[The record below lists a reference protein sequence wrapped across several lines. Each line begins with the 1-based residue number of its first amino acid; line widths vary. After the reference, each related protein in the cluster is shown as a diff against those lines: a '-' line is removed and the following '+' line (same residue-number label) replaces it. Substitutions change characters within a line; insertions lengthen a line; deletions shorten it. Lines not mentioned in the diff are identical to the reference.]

1 MSDILDGY
9 IITIPASLGT
19 YINGT
24 ENIEVE
30 GQTQGNSD
38 TQKAVNE
45 WNSMTLDELE
55 STGRITQNM
64 FGKYYYRMINVVN
77 GPYDTKEECINAY
90 RQDYFLSQ
98 QIDLNAVGACV
109 KTGADF
115 INGTSPSNT
124 NVADLLFGRI
134 NTFRS
139 TMSPWGIL
147 SENVAID
154 MDPVKGVSV
163 DLFRYLQITGILMG
177 MVLILSAI
185 VGYIT
190 AQAGQARAQYKASAM
205 HRVLVTCIIA
215 GTVLFLSFVMEVFNL
230 IFGV

>member
-24 ENIEVE
+24 GKIEVE
-30 GQTQGNSD
+30 EQTEGNSN
-38 TQKAVNE
+38 TQQVINE
-45 WNSMTLDELE
+45 WNSLTTNDFATLLVDPNWGGSMMVYS
-55 STGRITQNM
+55 STEEAIDA
-64 FGKYYYRMINVVN
+64 YRSYWLSIHGPGIDFSTISVALKTGSDFVN
-77 GPYDTKEECINAY
+77 GTTP
-90 RQDYFLSQ
+90 
-98 QIDLNAVGACV
+98 
-109 KTGADF
+109 
-115 INGTSPSNT
+115 PNT
-124 NVADLLFGRI
+124 NVADLLMGRI
-134 NTFRS
+134 NAFRS

-163 DLFRYLQITGILMG
+163 DLFRYLQIAGILMG

>member
-24 ENIEVE
+24 GETEVE
-30 GQTQGNSD
+30 LNKTDNSKTQ
-38 TQKAVNE
+38 QAVNE
-45 WNSMTLDELE
+45 WNSFTYEELVFRTSDPATGWDMRYYPDLE
-55 STGRITQNM
+55 SA
-64 FGKYYYRMINVVN
+64 
-77 GPYDTKEECINAY
+77 INAY
-90 RQDYFLSQ
+90 RQEWFEQ
-98 QIDLNAVGACV
+98 EWGIDVYEIAAVT
-109 KTGADF
+109 KSGADF
-115 INGTSPSNT
+115 VNGTGPSNT
-124 NVADLLFGRI
+124 NVADLLLGRI
-134 NTFRS
+134 NAFRS

>member
-9 IITIPASLGT
+9 IITVPASLGT

-24 ENIEVE
+24 GETEIELN
-30 GQTQGNSD
+30 TKGNSD

-45 WNSMTLDELE
+45 WNSYTYDQIVAKATDPSLPFGMNYYPTTEALLD
-55 STGRITQNM
+55 
-64 FGKYYYRMINVVN
+64 
-77 GPYDTKEECINAY
+77 DY
-90 RQDYFLSQ
+90 RQYWFSQ
-98 QIDLNAVGACV
+98 QGIDISTIEAVT
-109 KTGADF
+109 KSGADF
-115 INGTSPSNT
+115 VNGTNPSNT
-124 NVADLLFGRI
+124 NVADLLMGRI
-134 NTFRS
+134 NAFRS